1 MEKVPPL
8 RNQREQIA
16 QAEKE
21 MQVQK
26 GNGPSRGGGKGP
38 EGLKY
43 FI

>member
-1 MEKVPPL
+1 MEKVPLPHT
-8 RNQREQIA
+8 QREQIA

-26 GNGPSRGGGKGP
+26 GNGPSAGEGKGP